1 MDKWRAGFDSISRL
15 CAFLYCTSAVVDG
28 KKPVGV
34 EATREGRLCRR
45 GRSWDL
51 GHRWRAEPGR
61 HDRRSSE
68 PVRKEEHSAKFLEQ
82 TLVRLPCEAGRPA
95 LLWGGADLWKV
106 AQHLPQDPA
115 HWSGLFLLHQE
126 NDFSRLSSGS
136 RETRAKDKDS
146 WEEIWA

>member
-1 MDKWRAGFDSISRL
+1 M
-15 CAFLYCTSAVVDG
+15 DG
-28 KKPVGV
+28 KKPVGA
-34 EATREGRLCRR
+34 EAAREGRLCRR

-51 GHRWRAEPGR
+51 GHRWKAEPGR

-82 TLVRLPCEAGRPA
+82 TLVRLPCEAGRPD

-126 NDFSRLSSGS
+126 NDFSRLSSGR